1 MTDSRMGGNLPSAA
15 PSEAMMRRPG
25 GTMTGIATELS
36 ALADRLQS
44 RHEAILQSW
53 REQVKKDL
61 EIPSN
66 DPLSTRQLFDHIP
79 AMLLKLQ
86 RELRSS
92 GRDDTG
98 SADASDEA
106 LAVAHGQQRWQQ
118 GYDLREVVRE
128 LGTLNECVVVE
139 MDAYATSEHD
149 ISHHALAS
157 ARRVWARMYAT
168 GIEESLGRYFELQKK
183 EAAGRLEDL
192 EQVLKSVR
200 ETEKDRIDL
209 WQQAAHDLRGNL
221 SVVANAT
228 VGLTHRELLEP
239 TRDEFVRILMRNV
252 TSLHQLLNDVTSLA
266 RLEAGRE
273 QPCIETID
281 VSAIMHHLCD
291 GVRPLAQE
299 RRLFLRC
306 EGTADF
312 AARGDAVKI
321 RRIAQNLILN
331 AVRYTREG
339 GITVYWGDS
348 DPPDPKRWEIMIKDT
363 GPGLHTG
370 SDRLLAEALES
381 TDEPPTQPAESLTIA
396 PTPKPQTTPGRAG
409 RGTEEHGEGIGLSIV
424 KRLCDLLNATIQLET
439 GEFEGTT
446 FRILFPRS

>member
-1 MTDSRMGGNLPSAA
+1 MV
-15 PSEAMMRRPG
+15 
-25 GTMTGIATELS
+25 TGLATELS
-36 ALADRLQS
+36 ALADRMQH

-53 REQVKKDL
+53 REQVKKDR

-66 DPLSTRQLFDHIP
+66 DPQSNRQLFDHIP
-79 AMLLKLQ
+79 AMLLTLQ
-86 RELRSS
+86 RELRSAEI
-92 GRDDTG
+92 DT
-98 SADASDEA
+98 AAKATATDEA
-106 LAVAHGQQRWQQ
+106 LAMAHGQQRWQQ

-139 MDAYATSEHD
+139 MDAHAHSEHG
-149 ISHHALAS
+149 ISHQALAI
-157 ARRVWARMYAT
+157 ARQVWARMYAT
-168 GIEESLGRYFELQKK
+168 GIEESLSRYFELQKK

-192 EQVLKSVR
+192 ERVLRSVR

-209 WQQAAHDLRGNL
+209 WQQAAHDMRGNL

-266 RLEAGRE
+266 RLEAGKE
-273 QPCIETID
+273 QPSIETID
-281 VSAIMHHLCD
+281 VAAIMHHLCE
-291 GVRPLAQE
+291 GVRPIAQE
-299 RRLFLRC
+299 RRLFLLC
-306 EGTADF
+306 EGPPAF
-312 AARGDAVKI
+312 AAKGDAVKI

-339 GITVYWGDS
+339 GITVRWGES
-348 DPPDPKRWEIMIKDT
+348 DPPDPKRWQIIIKDT

-370 SDRLLAEALES
+370 SDRLLAQALECTDDQLLPATDHKPRNARPS
-381 TDEPPTQPAESLTIA
+381 TG
-396 PTPKPQTTPGRAG
+396 PQ
-409 RGTEEHGEGIGLSIV
+409 EHGEGIGLSIV

-439 GEFEGTT
+439 GEFQGTT
-446 FRILFPRS
+446 FRILFPRC